1 MTDPNSTTP
10 DGAFPPPAPGYQ
22 PAPTYA
28 PGAQPAP
35 PQNSEPPRYG
45 EYAPPQNAAP
55 QNAAPQNGAP
65 QNGAPQY
72 AAPQYAP
79 PQYGAPAYGAPQYG
93 QAPTGWGAP
102 EPAPRSRAL
111 GLTSMLIAI
120 PLFVLSVIASA
131 VVGVSIGPFASRSA
145 TGFSYDSS
153 NLPADQ
159 AAALAPVGL
168 LMGAQILVGTALGIL
183 ALVLGIVAVATKRGR
198 PLGIVGIIVSVAA
211 PIVSFAVYLAT
222 LAASLPPA

>member
-10 DGAFPPPAPGYQ
+10 NGAFPPPAPGYQ
-22 PAPTYA
+22 PAPTHA
-28 PGAQPAP
+28 PGAQGVP
-35 PQNSEPPRYG
+35 PQTSEPPRYG
-45 EYAPPQNAAP
+45 EYAPPSPAAPAPAAP
-55 QNAAPQNGAP
+55 QAAP
-65 QNGAPQY
+65 PQY
-72 AAPQYAP
+72 GTPQAAP
-79 PQYGAPAYGAPQYG
+79 PQYGAPQFGAPGYGAPQYG
-93 QAPTGWGAP
+93 TGPTGWGAP

-111 GLTSMLIAI
+111 GLTSMYIAI

-131 VVGVSIGPFASRSA
+131 VVGVSIGPFANRSA
-145 TGFSYDSS
+145 TGFSYNSS

-198 PLGIVGIIVSVAA
+198 PFGIVGIIVSVAA

-222 LAASLPPA
+222 LAATLPPA